1 MEYPEK
7 GAFNRLRFPK
17 IMNIYV
23 ILLDVLKK
31 INGTEMG
38 VFLMDMLQ
46 QVIDTFKLN
55 VLAVENVPESIRPL
69 INLQEVLPFYRF
81 TDAFNAI
88 GWCKRRGIEEHQAFY
103 RRV

>member
-1 MEYPEK
+1 
-7 GAFNRLRFPK
+7 
-17 IMNIYV
+17 MNIYV

-81 TDAFNAI
+81 IALLMLLMQSV
-88 GWCKRRGIEEHQAFY
+88 GVKEEVLKSIKLFY

>member
-1 MEYPEK
+1 M
-7 GAFNRLRFPK
+7 
-17 IMNIYV
+17 
-23 ILLDVLKK
+23 LDVLKK

-46 QVIDTFKLN
+46 QVIHTFKLN

-88 GWCKRRGIEEHQAFY
+88 GWCKRRGIEEHQDFSQE
-103 RRV
+103 RVAYLNVLFMKEG

>member
-1 MEYPEK
+1 
-7 GAFNRLRFPK
+7 
-17 IMNIYV
+17 MNIYF

-55 VLAVENVPESIRPL
+55 VLAVENFPESIRPL
-69 INLQEVLPFYRF
+69 INLQEVLSLY
-81 TDAFNAI
+81 
-88 GWCKRRGIEEHQAFY
+88 
-103 RRV
+103 

>member
-1 MEYPEK
+1 
-7 GAFNRLRFPK
+7 
-17 IMNIYV
+17 MNIYV

-55 VLAVENVPESIRPL
+55 LLAVEHVPGSIRPL

-88 GWCKRRGIEEHQAFY
+88 GWCKRRGIEEHQAFLQESVVY
-103 RRV
+103 LNVLFMKEG